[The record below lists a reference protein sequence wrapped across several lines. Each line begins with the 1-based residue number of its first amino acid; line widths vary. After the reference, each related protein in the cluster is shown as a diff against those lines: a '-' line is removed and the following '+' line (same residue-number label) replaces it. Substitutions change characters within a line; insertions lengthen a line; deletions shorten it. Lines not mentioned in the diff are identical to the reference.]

1 MALTPN
7 QYLNSNSAV
16 TLRDPQH
23 AARLFVDDKF
33 RLLPKAKFL
42 YHVAFNI
49 NQAALKSIELVQ
61 RHRNEIN
68 MLVKSVD
75 LPYFTVS
82 METLNQ
88 YNRKK
93 NVMTGHKYN
102 PINIKFHD
110 DNMGLV
116 NQLWQNYYSY
126 YFADP
131 VVAGTSGAYNRT
143 ATRSSSFINN
153 PYGLD
158 NGSTLPFFNSITVYQ
173 MARHEYVSYTLHNP
187 IIASWN
193 HNPLDSSGGSAISH
207 DNQASIAYEAVSYG
221 SGQITT
227 GTPEGFGVEH
237 YDQTPSPLQG
247 GAALQ
252 SASPSFVNNANVQ
265 GNAQA
270 FLNNLTAT
278 VNGYQNSQVIGPANS
293 AGQSVINNLTA
304 QQTVGGVQGISFPIG
319 QATTATVTATPV
331 RFSTL

>member
-252 SASPSFVNNANVQ
+252 SASPSFVSGVNIQ
-265 GNAQA
+265 GNASE
-270 FLNNLTAT
+270 FLNT
-278 VNGYQNSQVIGPANS
+278 VTTQINTYQNTKELPSPGTTGVLTS
-293 AGQSVINNLTA
+293 AIQSATQGVS
-304 QQTVGGVQGISFPIG
+304 GVQGIVFP
-319 QATTATVTATPV
+319 QQTTTTAATLA
-331 RFSTL
+331 TQINLG